1 MNHPHLPAIS
11 CGTHHVVTV
20 GSMENLLLWGKN
32 DSQQLGFVVDIPVLT
47 DPTFFQIKHDF
58 YKIGPVQVSCGPN
71 FTAILSLARHYIQ
84 KDGTLQSTSKESED
98 KAYQSSADAQI
109 LIGELK
115 KRTMSILK
123 VFKKK
128 VVKFK
133 SFVYVVTDLLGLDW
147 DEDKIKEVIKA
158 IGITQHA
165 SDLELTRLY
174 ERVLGREEGRGIIYL
189 FSHISSDT
197 PLPPFITPIKDEQR
211 EYYKLETATTPV
223 KVLAGSHFITYLDSD
238 GFITELDF
246 NHLEAEF
253 VHMALPKD
261 CQVLDFSVCGEQRFV
276 LARDHTIFGWGQGY
290 IDGERTATDVKNP
303 MLLGVYN
310 ANGIFSG
317 ENFNVATTKG
327 PEGDQV
333 LIWGNFSNKNMFQDD
348 TMVNRERPI
357 PLEKADIVDVCIQ
370 ERCILLLS
378 EDGSVFLFGRYGEIP
393 NQKAM
398 KPITVPGKYHYVD
411 DIKVTQI
418 ASNTEGLYLALTQH
432 GSLFTWT
439 FDPRLVPYLGRKHS
453 KMQPWRE
460 PCELQ
465 NYEYQFFHKRDANM
479 PGNQQEGHY
488 TITRV
493 RCAYSNTVVLTS
505 TKEVYITGSNYHGQL
520 GRIAVSAESDGE
532 EVEDEEPHEE
542 AEAVAED
549 SKDMG
554 DMEDAYSALDATA
567 FQPIPK
573 FSGKSKIRINKL
585 ACGAFHFLALDEAY
599 NSLFAWGLNVHGQ
612 LGLQHLAPKVR
623 VPQQITDEN
632 ITKNIVIGLA
642 CGDSHSL
649 VLTVAGVFAFGNAER
664 GRLGIGRTNNIDL
677 MHTPVRIQ
685 FASDDPEDHGQEVTI
700 KKIAAGQSHS
710 LALSDKGKL
719 YSWVRNYT
727 GLVLEREVGTWH
739 ERRCLQAQISVETVQ

>member
-1 MNHPHLPAIS
+1 MDSPHLPAIS
-11 CGTHHVVTV
+11 CGAYHVVTV

-32 DSQQLGFVVDIPVLT
+32 DNQQLGFVVDIPVLT

-71 FTAILSLARHYIQ
+71 FTAILSLARHFI
-84 KDGTLQSTSKESED
+84 LKEGKSPAIAKENSEEM
-98 KAYQSSADAQI
+98 YRNSADAQV

-115 KRTMSILK
+115 KRTLSILK

-133 SFVYVVTDLLGLDW
+133 SFVYVVTDVLGLDW
-147 DEDKIKEVIKA
+147 DEAKIKEVIKA

-174 ERVLGREEGRGIIYL
+174 ERVLGREEGRGLIYL
-189 FSHISSDT
+189 FCHFNSDL

-211 EYYKLETATTPV
+211 EYYKLETATTPI
-223 KVLAGSHFITYLDSD
+223 KVLAGAHFITYLDSD

-253 VHMALPKD
+253 VHVELPKD
-261 CQVLDFSVCGEQRFV
+261 CQVLDFTVSGEQRFV
-276 LARDHTIFGWGQGY
+276 LTKNHTICGWGQGY
-290 IDGERTATDVKNP
+290 IDGERTATDVKHP
-303 MLLGVYN
+303 IVLRIIN
-310 ANGIFSG
+310 ASGIFSG
-317 ENFNVATTKG
+317 ENFNVATTKSA
-327 PEGDQV
+327 EEKQV

-357 PLEKADIVDVCIQ
+357 PLEKNDIVDVCIQ
-370 ERCILLLS
+370 ERSILLLS
-378 EDGSVFLFGRYGEIP
+378 EDGTVLLFGRYGEIP
-393 NQKAM
+393 NHKAI

-418 ASNTEGLYLALTQH
+418 ASNSEGLYLALTQH

-439 FDPRLVPYLGRKHS
+439 FDPRLLPYLGRKHS

-479 PGNQQEGHY
+479 PDNQLDGTY
-488 TITRV
+488 KIARV
-493 RCAYSNTVVLTS
+493 RCAYSNTVVLTH
-505 TKEVYITGSNYHGQL
+505 TKEVFITGSNYHGQL
-520 GRIAVSAESDGE
+520 GRIDVSAESDGE
-532 EVEDEEPHEE
+532 EVEEEEPQEE

-549 SKDMG
+549 SKDQG
-554 DMEDAYSALDATA
+554 DVEDAYSALDATA

-632 ITKNIVIGLA
+632 ITKAKVLSLA

-649 VLTVAGVFAFGNAER
+649 VLTEAGVFAFGNAER
-664 GRLGIGRTNNIDL
+664 GRLGIGRTNSIDL
-677 MHTPVRIQ
+677 MHTPVMIQ
-685 FASDDPEDHGQEVTI
+685 FSSDDSEKVTI

-710 LALSDKGKL
+710 LALSEKGKL
-719 YSWVRNYT
+719 YSWVST
-727 GLVLEREVGTWH
+727 M
-739 ERRCLQAQISVETVQ
+739 